1 MKSGAND
8 AGFRMQDAGCVLT
21 RTVKG
26 VEFKYG

>member
-1 MKSGAND
+1 MESSVND
-8 AGFRMQDAGCVLT
+8 AGYMMQDSGCILT